1 MVEYY
6 TLKFY
11 RAAFGDTK
19 YKDIP
24 LIGASLSAV
33 KEEACEALY
42 ARFDDMKTAGK
53 GSKAPHT
60 AALVDEHGHVVAR
73 FQVKPVVPGS
83 GTKAVEVPPKL
94 WRDKMLGAPSPTVL
108 ESLGNEP

>member
-1 MVEYY
+1 MTVYY

-24 LIGASLSAV
+24 LIGHSLSGV
-33 KEEACEALY
+33 KEEACEALF

-60 AALVDEHGHVVAR
+60 AALVDEHGHVAAR
-73 FQVKPVVPGS
+73 FEVKPVVPGS
-83 GTKAVEVPPKL
+83 GTKAFEVPPKL
-94 WRDKMLGAPSPTVL
+94 WHDKMVGTPSPTVL
-108 ESLGNEP
+108 ESLGDEP